1 MMLQNPELNQE
12 LIRAV
17 DIVQN
22 KMLGKDAF
30 SQWLGIEL
38 MAIKP
43 GYCLIQLTVRAD
55 MLNGFQIAHGG
66 IAFSLADS
74 ALAFASNSYGF
85 QAYSVETSI
94 SHTRMLKAGD
104 IIKAEAVEKN
114 RTRQFG
120 IYEVTV
126 RDQQEKTVALFKGTV
141 FITDKEW

>member
-1 MMLQNPELNQE
+1 MDDPEINQK
-12 LIRAV
+12 IVRAI

-22 KMLGKDAF
+22 KMLAKDAF
-30 SQWLGIEL
+30 SQWLDVEL
-38 MAIKP
+38 LELRP
-43 GYCLIQLTVRAD
+43 GYCMLQLQIRDD
-55 MLNGFQIAHGG
+55 MLNGFSIAHGG
-66 IAFSLADS
+66 ISYSLADS

-104 IIKAEAVEKN
+104 IIRAEAIEKN
-114 RTRQFG
+114 RSRQFG
-120 IYEVTV
+120 IYEVIV